1 MPVPVSVNISH
12 HKREEQKSLIKDTPI
27 CDGKLGR
34 KEEEK
39 EARHPA
45 GFKPTTFQFSN
56 WQVGTRTAVHHRMP
70 FERML

>member
-1 MPVPVSVNISH
+1 MPVPVSVNIAH
-12 HKREEQKSLIKDTPI
+12 HKREAQKIKDTPL